1 MDRTQPQYRR
11 HGHRPCERRAPGRSH
26 RKWGLRRRSG
36 NGDPQPA
43 AKRDHRLAGWR
54 TDREGVHFPQP
65 DLISPRAAREGF
77 RALTGT
83 AFMETRARYVLIGSF
98 ALACLLAGFGFVYW
112 IKTLGGFGQRAVYDV
127 RFEQP
132 VSGLTAGAGV
142 LFNGIRAGTVT
153 RIHLNPNNPKQV
165 PAAMS
170 VDPLTSIRADTQ
182 VDITYRG
189 FTGAPAIALKGGSA
203 QAPRLTSENGHP
215 AVLISGPDAGRSLTE
230 SAQETLGRVD
240 DILKQNA
247 EPLHTAITGI
257 ATFADMLG
265 RNSQRVEGLIGGLEN
280 LAGTGAPKQGPA
292 IYDLAAATAFP
303 QIAKTIKAHLVV
315 PDPSAIILFDTEK
328 ILIRSGAGTYSNVNA
343 AQWADNLPKLFQAR
357 IVQSFENAHQLSAV
371 SRPLEQLTAEY
382 RLELAIRSFQITLE
396 PSPNA
401 VVDVTARLV
410 NDKGVVADAR
420 MFTASIP
427 AKSPEAPDAVAAL
440 NQAFSQVA
448 REIVVWTVGAI

>member
-1 MDRTQPQYRR
+1 
-11 HGHRPCERRAPGRSH
+11 
-26 RKWGLRRRSG
+26 
-36 NGDPQPA
+36 
-43 AKRDHRLAGWR
+43 
-54 TDREGVHFPQP
+54 
-65 DLISPRAAREGF
+65 
-77 RALTGT
+77 
-83 AFMETRARYVLIGSF
+83 METRARYILIGSF
-98 ALACLLAGFGFVYW
+98 ALAVLLTSFGFVYW
-112 IKTLGGFGQRAVYDV
+112 IKTLGGFGQRGVYVV

-153 RIHLNPNNPKQV
+153 RIDLDPDNPKRV
-165 PAAMS
+165 TAAIS
-170 VDPLTSIRADTQ
+170 VDPATPIRADTQ
-182 VDITYRG
+182 VDITYLG

-203 QAPRLTSENGHP
+203 QTPRLTSENGHP
-215 AVLISGPDAGRSLTE
+215 AVLVAAPDAGRSLTE
-230 SAQETLGRVD
+230 SAQETLRRVD

-247 EPLHTAITGI
+247 EPLHSAITGI

-303 QIAKTIKAHLVV
+303 QIQKTIKAHLVV
-315 PDPSAIILFDTEK
+315 PDPSAIILFDTQK
-328 ILIRSGAGTYSNVNA
+328 ILIRSGAGTYTNVNA

-382 RLELAIRSFQITLE
+382 RLELTIRSFQIMLE

-410 NDKGVVADAR
+410 SDKGVVAGAR

-427 AKSPEAPDAVAAL
+427 AKGTEAADAVVAL

-448 REIVVWTVGAI
+448 GEIVVWTVGAI

>member
-1 MDRTQPQYRR
+1 
-11 HGHRPCERRAPGRSH
+11 
-26 RKWGLRRRSG
+26 
-36 NGDPQPA
+36 
-43 AKRDHRLAGWR
+43 
-54 TDREGVHFPQP
+54 
-65 DLISPRAAREGF
+65 
-77 RALTGT
+77 
-83 AFMETRARYVLIGSF
+83 METRARYILIGSF
-98 ALACLLAGFGFVYW
+98 ALAVLLAGFGFVYW

-153 RIHLNPNNPKQV
+153 RIDLNPNNPKQV
-165 PAAMS
+165 NAAIS
-170 VDPLTSIRADTQ
+170 VDPQTPIRADTQ
-182 VDITYRG
+182 VDITYLG

-215 AVLISGPDAGRSLTE
+215 AVLIAAPDAGRSLTE
-230 SAQETLGRVD
+230 SAQETLRRVD

-303 QIAKTIKAHLVV
+303 QIAKTIKGHLVV
-315 PDPSAIILFDTEK
+315 PDPSAIILFDTQK
-328 ILIRSGAGTYSNVNA
+328 ILIRSGAGTYTNVNA
-343 AQWADNLPKLFQAR
+343 AQWADNLPKLLQAR

-427 AKSPEAPDAVAAL
+427 AKSTEAPDAVAAL

>member
-1 MDRTQPQYRR
+1 
-11 HGHRPCERRAPGRSH
+11 
-26 RKWGLRRRSG
+26 
-36 NGDPQPA
+36 
-43 AKRDHRLAGWR
+43 
-54 TDREGVHFPQP
+54 
-65 DLISPRAAREGF
+65 
-77 RALTGT
+77 
-83 AFMETRARYVLIGSF
+83 METRARYVLIGSF

-153 RIHLNPNNPKQV
+153 RIDLNPNNPKQV
-165 PAAMS
+165 TAAIS
-170 VDPLTSIRADTQ
+170 VDPQTPIRADTQ
-182 VDITYRG
+182 VDITYLG

-215 AVLISGPDAGRSLTE
+215 AVLIAAPDAGRSLTE
-230 SAQETLGRVD
+230 SAQETLRRVD

-315 PDPSAIILFDTEK
+315 PDPSAIILFDTQK
-328 ILIRSGAGTYSNVNA
+328 ILIRSGAGTYTNVNA

-410 NDKGVVADAR
+410 NDKGVVAGAR

-427 AKSPEAPDAVAAL
+427 AKSTEAPDAVAAL

-448 REIVVWTVGAI
+448 GEIVVWTVGAI

>member
-1 MDRTQPQYRR
+1 
-11 HGHRPCERRAPGRSH
+11 
-26 RKWGLRRRSG
+26 
-36 NGDPQPA
+36 
-43 AKRDHRLAGWR
+43 
-54 TDREGVHFPQP
+54 
-65 DLISPRAAREGF
+65 
-77 RALTGT
+77 
-83 AFMETRARYVLIGSF
+83 METRARYVLIGSF
-98 ALACLLAGFGFVYW
+98 ALVCLLAGFGFVYW
-112 IKTLGGFGQRAVYDV
+112 ITNLGGFGQRAVYEV

-132 VSGLTAGAGV
+132 VSGLTPGANV

-153 RIHLNPNNPKQV
+153 RIDLNPNNPKQV
-165 PAAMS
+165 TAAIS
-170 VDPLTSIRADTQ
+170 VDPQTPIRADTE
-182 VDITYRG
+182 VDISYLG
-189 FTGAPAIALKGGSA
+189 FTGAAAIALKGGSP
-203 QAPRLTSENGHP
+203 QAPRLTSEAGHP
-215 AVLISGPDAGRSLTE
+215 AVLIAGPDAGRSLTE
-230 SAQETLGRVD
+230 SAQQTLRRVD

-257 ATFADMLG
+257 AAFADMLG

-315 PDPSAIILFDTEK
+315 PDPSAIILFDTQK

-343 AQWADNLPKLFQAR
+343 AQWADNLPKLMQAR

-382 RLELAIRSFQITLE
+382 RLELAIRSFQITSE
-396 PSPNA
+396 PSLNA

-410 NDKGVVADAR
+410 NDKGVVASAR

-427 AKSPEAPDAVAAL
+427 AKSTEAPDAVAAL

-448 REIVVWTVGAI
+448 GEIVVWTVGAI

>member
-1 MDRTQPQYRR
+1 
-11 HGHRPCERRAPGRSH
+11 
-26 RKWGLRRRSG
+26 
-36 NGDPQPA
+36 
-43 AKRDHRLAGWR
+43 
-54 TDREGVHFPQP
+54 
-65 DLISPRAAREGF
+65 
-77 RALTGT
+77 
-83 AFMETRARYVLIGSF
+83 METRARYVLIGSF

-153 RIHLNPNNPKQV
+153 RIDLNPNNPKQV
-165 PAAMS
+165 TAAIS
-170 VDPLTSIRADTQ
+170 VDPQTPIRADTQ
-182 VDITYRG
+182 VDITYLG

-215 AVLISGPDAGRSLTE
+215 AVLIAAPDAGRSLTE
-230 SAQETLGRVD
+230 SAQETLRRVD

-303 QIAKTIKAHLVV
+303 QIAKTIKGHLVV
-315 PDPSAIILFDTEK
+315 PDPSAIILFDTQK
-328 ILIRSGAGTYSNVNA
+328 ILIRSGAGTYTNVNA

-410 NDKGVVADAR
+410 NDKGVVAGAR

-427 AKSPEAPDAVAAL
+427 AKSTDAPDAVAAL

-448 REIVVWTVGAI
+448 GEIVVWTVGAI

>member
-1 MDRTQPQYRR
+1 
-11 HGHRPCERRAPGRSH
+11 
-26 RKWGLRRRSG
+26 
-36 NGDPQPA
+36 
-43 AKRDHRLAGWR
+43 
-54 TDREGVHFPQP
+54 
-65 DLISPRAAREGF
+65 
-77 RALTGT
+77 
-83 AFMETRARYVLIGSF
+83 METRARYILIGSF
-98 ALACLLAGFGFVYW
+98 ALAVLLAGFGFVYW

-153 RIHLNPNNPKQV
+153 RIDLNPNNPKQV
-165 PAAMS
+165 TAAIS
-170 VDPLTSIRADTQ
+170 VDPQTPIRADTQ
-182 VDITYRG
+182 VDITYLG

-215 AVLISGPDAGRSLTE
+215 AVLIAAPDAGRSLTE
-230 SAQETLGRVD
+230 SAQETLRRVD

-303 QIAKTIKAHLVV
+303 QIAKTIKGHLVV
-315 PDPSAIILFDTEK
+315 PDPSAIILFDTQK
-328 ILIRSGAGTYSNVNA
+328 ILIRSGAGTYTNVNA
-343 AQWADNLPKLFQAR
+343 AQWADNLPKLLQAR

-410 NDKGVVADAR
+410 NDKGVVAGAR

-427 AKSPEAPDAVAAL
+427 AKSTEAADAVAAL

-448 REIVVWTVGAI
+448 GEIVVWTVGAI

>member
-1 MDRTQPQYRR
+1 
-11 HGHRPCERRAPGRSH
+11 
-26 RKWGLRRRSG
+26 
-36 NGDPQPA
+36 
-43 AKRDHRLAGWR
+43 
-54 TDREGVHFPQP
+54 
-65 DLISPRAAREGF
+65 
-77 RALTGT
+77 
-83 AFMETRARYVLIGSF
+83 METRARYVLIGSF

-153 RIHLNPNNPKQV
+153 RIDLNPNNPKQV
-165 PAAMS
+165 TAAIS
-170 VDPLTSIRADTQ
+170 VDPQTPIRADTQ
-182 VDITYRG
+182 VDITYLG

-215 AVLISGPDAGRSLTE
+215 AVLIAAPDAGRSLTE
-230 SAQETLGRVD
+230 SAQETLRRVD

-303 QIAKTIKAHLVV
+303 QIAKTIKGHLVV
-315 PDPSAIILFDTEK
+315 PDPSAIILFDTQK
-328 ILIRSGAGTYSNVNA
+328 ILIRSGAGTYTNVNA
-343 AQWADNLPKLFQAR
+343 AQWADNLPKLLQAR

-382 RLELAIRSFQITLE
+382 RLELAIRSFQIMLE

-410 NDKGVVADAR
+410 SDKGVVAGAR

-427 AKSPEAPDAVAAL
+427 AKSTEAADAVAAL

-448 REIVVWTVGAI
+448 GEIVVWTVGAI